1 MPTTWYSQ
9 TSLPRTT
16 RPSLGADETC
26 DVCIIG
32 AGIAGLTAALELTR
46 RGKRVILLDAHHIA
60 WGASGRNG
68 GVVSPGW
75 AEGSAAIGKK
85 LGLQQAKA
93 LFNLSVEGV
102 EVVRDNVANLAL
114 PGCDPAP
121 GTIRVKRYDDSA
133 GVKNHIESMR
143 RDFSYELNYLD
154 TRQVRERAHT
164 QRYFQGIEDPKA
176 LHFHPLNYCLGL
188 AQAIETAGG
197 RIFEQSKM
205 LAWHREGS
213 DRIVQTAEGTVC
225 CKDLVFCAGGYG
237 GPELQKLNRAYLPI
251 ATYVVLTEHL
261 GDSIKNVLDSSAAFS
276 DDRRASD
283 YYRVVEGDRLLWGG
297 RITTRNE
304 QNEKAL
310 ATMLKADMVS
320 VYPQLAAVKIELA
333 WSGLMGY
340 ATHKM
345 PNLGLLEPG
354 VWACTSFGGH
364 GLNTGSIGGRVI
376 AEAVCGE
383 STRHELFK
391 PYLLDWNGGPFGLL
405 AANAIYRSL
414 KVMDFVQE
422 KLRNASQPLSKE

>member
-9 TSLPRTT
+9 TSLPRTPH
-16 RPSLGADETC
+16 PSLSTDETC

-46 RGKRVILLDAHHIA
+46 RGKRVIVLDAHQIA

-75 AEGSAAIGKK
+75 AEGSGAIRKK
-85 LGLQQAKA
+85 LGLEHTQA
-93 LFNLSVEGV
+93 LFNLSAEGV
-102 EVVRDNVANLAL
+102 EIVRHNIVDLAL
-114 PGCDPAP
+114 LGCDPAP

-133 GVKNHIESMR
+133 SVKNHIESMR
-143 RDFSYELNYLD
+143 QNFGYELNYLD

-164 QRYFQGIEDPKA
+164 QRYYQGIEDPNA

-188 AQAIETAGG
+188 AQAIEAVGG
-197 RIFEQSKM
+197 RIFEHSKM
-205 LAWHREGS
+205 LAWHRDGN
-213 DRIVQTAEGTVC
+213 DRIVQTANGTVC

-237 GPELQKLNRAYLPI
+237 GAELQALSRAYLPI

-261 GDSIKNVLDSSAAFS
+261 GDGIKNVLDSNAAFS

-304 QNEKAL
+304 QNEHAL
-310 ATMLKADMVS
+310 AAMLKADMVA
-320 VYPQLAAVKIELA
+320 VYPQLSPVKIELA

-383 STRHELFK
+383 TRRYELFK
-391 PYLLDWNGGPFGLL
+391 PYLLPWNGGPFGLV

-422 KLRNASQPLSKE
+422 RLRS

>member
-1 MPTTWYSQ
+1 MSFPTTWYSQ
-9 TSLPRTT
+9 TSLPRAA
-16 RPSLGADETC
+16 RSALHSDESC

-46 RGKRVILLDAHHIA
+46 RGKRVILLEAQQVA

-75 AEGSAAIGKK
+75 AEGSGAIRKK
-85 LGLQQAKA
+85 LGLEQARA
-93 LFNLSVEGV
+93 LFQMSVEGV
-102 EVVRDNVANLAL
+102 EIVRSNIAELAL
-114 PGCDPAP
+114 SGCAP
-121 GTIRVKRYDDSA
+121 SAGTIRVKRYDDGA
-133 GVKNHIESMR
+133 AVKNHIETMR
-143 RDFSYELNYLD
+143 RDFGYELNYLD
-154 TRQVRERAHT
+154 TVQVRQRAHT
-164 QRYFQGIEDPKA
+164 QRYFQGVEDPNA

-188 AQAIETAGG
+188 ALAIEAAGG

-205 LAWHREGS
+205 LSWEHQGA
-213 DRIVQTAEGTVC
+213 DKIVRTAHGTVC
-225 CKDLVFCAGGYG
+225 CRDLVFCAGGYG
-237 GPELQKLNRAYLPI
+237 GAELQKLSRAYLPI

-261 GDSIKNVLDSSAAFS
+261 GDAIKNVLDSGAAFS

-320 VYPQLAAVKIELA
+320 VYPQLASVKIELA

-340 ATHKM
+340 STNKM
-345 PNLGLLEPG
+345 PNLGVLDPG

-364 GLNTGSIGGRVI
+364 GLNSGSICGRVI

-383 STRHELFK
+383 SARYQLFK
-391 PYLLDWNGGPFGLL
+391 SYLLDWNGGPFGKI
-405 AANAIYRSL
+405 AANAIYQSL

-422 KLRNASQPLSKE
+422 RLKG

>member
-1 MPTTWYSQ
+1 MSFPTTWYSQ
-9 TSLPRTT
+9 TSLPRPA
-16 RPSLGADETC
+16 RPGLDTQESC

-32 AGIAGLTAALELTR
+32 AGIAGLTTALELTR
-46 RGKRVILLDAHHIA
+46 RGKRVIVLETHQVG

-75 AEGSAAIGKK
+75 AEGSGAIRKK
-85 LGLQQAKA
+85 LGLEQART
-93 LFNLSVEGV
+93 LFQMSVEGV
-102 EVVRDNVANLAL
+102 DIVRHNITDLNLV
-114 PGCDPAP
+114 GCDPSA

-143 RDFSYELNYLD
+143 RDFGYELNFLD
-154 TRQVRERAHT
+154 TAQVRERAHT

-188 AQAIETAGG
+188 ALAIEAAGG
-197 RIFEQSKM
+197 RIYEGTKM
-205 LAWHREGS
+205 LAWQRKGDVLS
-213 DRIVQTAEGTVC
+213 VRTALGAVHC
-225 CKDLVFCAGGYG
+225 NDLVFCAGGYG
-237 GPELQKLNRAYLPI
+237 GSELQKLNRAYLPI
-251 ATYVVLTEHL
+251 ATYVVLTEPL
-261 GDSIKNVLDSSAAFS
+261 GDSIREVLDSSAAFS

-304 QNEKAL
+304 QDETAL

-320 VYPQLAAVKIELA
+320 VYPQLASVKIELA

-340 ATHKM
+340 STNKM

-364 GLNTGSIGGRVI
+364 GLNTGSIGARVI
-376 AEAVCGE
+376 AQAICGE
-383 STRHELFK
+383 SERYKVFK
-391 PYLLDWNGGPFGLL
+391 PYLLDWNGGPFGRV
-405 AANAIYRSL
+405 AANAIYQSL

-422 KLRNASQPLSKE
+422 RLRG

>member
-1 MPTTWYSQ
+1 MSFPNTWYAQ
-9 TSLPRTT
+9 TSLPRAARSELKT
-16 RPSLGADETC
+16 DETC

-46 RGKRVILLDAHHIA
+46 RGKRVVILEAHQVA

-75 AEGSAAIGKK
+75 AEGSGAIRKK
-85 LGLQQAKA
+85 LGLEQART
-93 LFNLSVEGV
+93 LFRMSVEGV
-102 EVVRDNVANLAL
+102 DIVRHNISELAL
-114 PGCDPAP
+114 SGCAP
-121 GTIRVKRYDDSA
+121 SAGTIRVKRYDDAA
-133 GVKNHIESMR
+133 GVKSHIETMR
-143 RDFSYELNYLD
+143 RDFGYEVNFLD
-154 TRQVRERAHT
+154 TAQVRERAHT
-164 QRYFQGIEDPKA
+164 LRYFQGVEDPNA

-188 AQAIETAGG
+188 AMAIEAAGG
-197 RIFEQSKM
+197 EIFEHSKM
-205 LAWHREGS
+205 LAWRHEGS
-213 DRIVQTAEGTVC
+213 DKVVETAQGSVHC
-225 CKDLVFCAGGYG
+225 QDLVFCAGGYG
-237 GPELQKLNRAYLPI
+237 GLELQKLSRAYLPI

-261 GDSIKNVLDSSAAFS
+261 GDSIKNVLDSAAAFS

-310 ATMLKADMVS
+310 AAMLKADMVA
-320 VYPQLAAVKIELA
+320 VYPQLAPVRIELA

-340 ATHKM
+340 STNKM

-364 GLNTGSIGGRVI
+364 GLNTGSICGRVI
-376 AEAVCGE
+376 AEAVFGE
-383 STRHELFK
+383 SRRYELFK
-391 PYLLDWNGGPFGLL
+391 PYLLDWNGGPFGRV
-405 AANAIYRSL
+405 AANAIYQSL

-422 KLRNASQPLSKE
+422 RLRG

>member
-1 MPTTWYSQ
+1 MSFPTTWYSQ
-9 TSLPRTT
+9 TSLPRAG
-16 RPSLGADETC
+16 RSALRSDESC

-46 RGKRVILLDAHHIA
+46 RGKRVILLEAQQVA

-75 AEGSAAIGKK
+75 AEGSGAIRKK
-85 LGLQQAKA
+85 LGLEQARA
-93 LFNLSVEGV
+93 LFQMSVEGV
-102 EVVRDNVANLAL
+102 EIVRSNIAELAL
-114 PGCDPAP
+114 SGCAP
-121 GTIRVKRYDDSA
+121 SAGTIRVKRYDDGA
-133 GVKNHIESMR
+133 AVKNHIETMR
-143 RDFSYELNYLD
+143 RDFGYELNYLD
-154 TRQVRERAHT
+154 TAQVRQRAHT
-164 QRYFQGIEDPKA
+164 QRYFQGVEDPNA

-188 AQAIETAGG
+188 ALAIETAGG

-205 LAWHREGS
+205 LSWEHQGA
-213 DRIVQTAEGTVC
+213 DKIVRTAHGTVC
-225 CKDLVFCAGGYG
+225 CRDLVFCAGGYG
-237 GPELQKLNRAYLPI
+237 GAELQKLSRAYLPI

-261 GDSIKNVLDSSAAFS
+261 GNAIKNVLDSGAAFS

-320 VYPQLAAVKIELA
+320 VYPQLASVKIELA

-340 ATHKM
+340 STNKM
-345 PNLGLLEPG
+345 PNLGVLDPG

-364 GLNTGSIGGRVI
+364 GLNSGSICGRLI

-383 STRHELFK
+383 SARYQLFK
-391 PYLLDWNGGPFGLL
+391 PYLLDWNGGPFGKI
-405 AANAIYRSL
+405 AANAIYQSL

-422 KLRNASQPLSKE
+422 RLKG

>member
-1 MPTTWYSQ
+1 MSFPTTWYSQ
-9 TSLPRTT
+9 TSLPRAA
-16 RPSLGADETC
+16 RSALRSDESC

-46 RGKRVILLDAHHIA
+46 RGKRVILLEAQQVA

-75 AEGSAAIGKK
+75 AEGSGAIRKK
-85 LGLQQAKA
+85 LGLEQARA
-93 LFNLSVEGV
+93 LFQMSVEGV
-102 EVVRDNVANLAL
+102 EIVRSNIAELAL
-114 PGCDPAP
+114 SGCAP
-121 GTIRVKRYDDSA
+121 SAGTIRVKRYDDGA
-133 GVKNHIESMR
+133 AVKKHIETMR
-143 RDFSYELNYLD
+143 RDFGYELNYLD
-154 TRQVRERAHT
+154 TAQVRQRAHT
-164 QRYFQGIEDPKA
+164 QRYFQGVEDPNA

-188 AQAIETAGG
+188 ALAIETAGG

-205 LAWHREGS
+205 LSWEHQGA
-213 DRIVQTAEGTVC
+213 DKIVRTAHGTVC
-225 CKDLVFCAGGYG
+225 CRDLVFCAGGYG
-237 GPELQKLNRAYLPI
+237 GAELQKLSRAYLPI

-261 GDSIKNVLDSSAAFS
+261 GNAIKNVLDSGAAFS

-320 VYPQLAAVKIELA
+320 VYPQLASVKIELA

-340 ATHKM
+340 STNKM
-345 PNLGLLEPG
+345 PNLGVLDPG

-364 GLNTGSIGGRVI
+364 GLNSGSICGRVI

-383 STRHELFK
+383 SARYQLFK
-391 PYLLDWNGGPFGLL
+391 PYLLDWNGGPFGKI
-405 AANAIYRSL
+405 AANAIYQSL

-422 KLRNASQPLSKE
+422 RLRG

>member
-9 TSLPRTT
+9 TSLPRTP
-16 RPSLGADETC
+16 RPSLSTDETC

-46 RGKRVILLDAHHIA
+46 RGKRVIVLDAHHIA

-75 AEGSAAIGKK
+75 AEGSGAIRKK
-85 LGLQQAKA
+85 LGLEHTQA
-93 LFNLSVEGV
+93 LFNLSAEGV
-102 EVVRDNVANLAL
+102 EIVRHNIVDLAL

-133 GVKNHIESMR
+133 SVKNHIESMR
-143 RDFSYELNYLD
+143 QNFDYELNYLD

-164 QRYFQGIEDPKA
+164 QRYYQGIEDPNA

-188 AQAIETAGG
+188 AQAIEAVGG

-205 LAWHREGS
+205 LAWHRDGN
-213 DRIVQTAEGTVC
+213 DRIVQTADGTVC

-237 GPELQKLNRAYLPI
+237 GAELQALSRAYLPI

-261 GDSIKNVLDSSAAFS
+261 GDRIKNVLDSNAAFS

-304 QNEKAL
+304 QNEHAL
-310 ATMLKADMVS
+310 AAMLKADMVA
-320 VYPQLAAVKIELA
+320 VYPQLSPVKIELA

-345 PNLGLLEPG
+345 PNLGSLEPG

-383 STRHELFK
+383 TRRYELFK
-391 PYLLDWNGGPFGLL
+391 PYLLPWNGGPFGLV

-422 KLRNASQPLSKE
+422 RLRS

>member
-1 MPTTWYSQ
+1 MSFPTTWYSQ
-9 TSLPRTT
+9 TSVPRAA
-16 RPSLGADETC
+16 RPALNSHEHC

-32 AGIAGLTAALELTR
+32 AGIAGLTAALELSQ
-46 RGKRVILLDAHHIA
+46 RGKRVIILDAQHVA

-75 AEGSAAIGKK
+75 AQGSGAIRKK
-85 LGLQQAKA
+85 LGLEHART
-93 LFNLSVEGV
+93 LFQMSAEGV
-102 EVVRDNVANLAL
+102 EIVRRNITELAL
-114 PGCDPAP
+114 SGCAP
-121 GTIRVKRYDDSA
+121 SAGTIRVKRYDDRA
-133 GVKNHIESMR
+133 GVKAHIDTMR
-143 RDFSYELNYLD
+143 RDFGYELNFLD
-154 TRQVRERAHT
+154 TPQVRERAHT
-164 QRYFQGIEDPKA
+164 LRYFQGVEDPNA

-188 AQAIETAGG
+188 ALAIEAAGG

-205 LAWHREGS
+205 LAWHREGA
-213 DRIVQTAEGTVC
+213 DKIVTTAQGSVRC
-225 CKDLVFCAGGYG
+225 QDLVFCAGGYG
-237 GPELQKLNRAYLPI
+237 GPELQKLSRAYLPI

-261 GDSIKNVLDSSAAFS
+261 GDAIKTVLDSGAAFS

-304 QNEKAL
+304 QDEQTL
-310 ATMLKADMVS
+310 AAMLKADMVA
-320 VYPQLAAVKIELA
+320 VYPQLANVNIELA

-340 ATHKM
+340 STNKM

-383 STRHELFK
+383 SARHERFK
-391 PYLLDWNGGPFGLL
+391 PYLLDWNGGPFGRV
-405 AANAIYRSL
+405 AANAIYQSL

-422 KLRNASQPLSKE
+422 RLRG

>member
-1 MPTTWYSQ
+1 MPFPKTWYSQ
-9 TSLPRTT
+9 TSLPRES
-16 RPSLGADETC
+16 RAELLADAEC

-32 AGIAGLTAALELTR
+32 AGIAGLTTALELTR
-46 RGKRVILLDAHHIA
+46 RGKRVIVLEAHQIG

-75 AEGSAAIGKK
+75 AQGSSAIRKK
-85 LGLQQAKA
+85 LGLESART
-93 LFNLSVEGV
+93 LFQMSVEGV
-102 EVVRDNVANLAL
+102 NIVRSNITELAL
-114 PGCDPAP
+114 QGCDPSP
-121 GTIRVKRYDDSA
+121 GTIQVKRYDDRA
-133 GVKNHIESMR
+133 AVKNYVQSMQ
-143 RDFSYELNYLD
+143 RDFGYPLNFLD
-154 TRQVRERAHT
+154 TEQVRALAHT
-164 QRYFQGIEDPKA
+164 EKYFQGIEDPQA

-188 AQAIETAGG
+188 ANAIESAHG
-197 RIFEQSKM
+197 RIFEHSKM
-205 LAWHREGS
+205 LAWRREGA
-213 DRIVQTAEGTVC
+213 IKTVQTALASVR
-225 CKDLVFCAGGYG
+225 CKDLIFCAGGYG
-237 GPELQKLNRAYLPI
+237 GNELQKLSRAYLPI

-261 GDSIKNVLDSSAAFS
+261 GASIKDILNSGAAFS

-304 QNEKAL
+304 QNEQVL
-310 ATMLKADMVS
+310 AAMLKHDMVS
-320 VYPQLAAVKIELA
+320 VYPQLASAKIELA

-340 ATHKM
+340 STNKM

-383 STRHELFK
+383 SDRYQLFK

-405 AANAIYRSL
+405 AANAIYQSL
-414 KVMDFVQE
+414 KVMDFMQE
-422 KLRNASQPLSKE
+422 RLRNR

>member
-1 MPTTWYSQ
+1 MSFPTTWYSQ
-9 TSLPRTT
+9 TSLPRAA
-16 RPSLGADETC
+16 RPALNGDQTC

-46 RGKRVILLDAHHIA
+46 RGKRVIILEAHQVA

-75 AEGSAAIGKK
+75 AEGSGAIRKK
-85 LGLQQAKA
+85 LGLEQARA
-93 LFNLSVEGV
+93 LFQMSAEGV
-102 EVVRDNVANLAL
+102 EIVRDNIRELAL
-114 PGCDPAP
+114 TGCAP
-121 GTIRVKRYDDSA
+121 SAGTIRVKRYDDGA
-133 GVKNHIESMR
+133 EVKNHIETMR
-143 RDFSYELNYLD
+143 RDFGYELNFLD
-154 TRQVRERAHT
+154 TAQVRERAHT
-164 QRYFQGIEDPKA
+164 SRYFQGVEDPNA

-188 AQAIETAGG
+188 ALAIEAAGG
-197 RIFEQSKM
+197 RIFEHSKM
-205 LAWHREGS
+205 LAWDREGT
-213 DRIVQTAEGTVC
+213 DKIVRTAHGTVC
-225 CKDLVFCAGGYG
+225 CQDLVFCAGGYG
-237 GPELQKLNRAYLPI
+237 GPELQKLSRAYLPI

-261 GDSIKNVLDSSAAFS
+261 GDGIKNVLDSGAAFS

-304 QNEKAL
+304 QDEKAL
-310 ATMLKADMVS
+310 AAMLKADMVS
-320 VYPQLAAVKIELA
+320 VYPQLAAVKIDLA

-340 ATHKM
+340 STNKM

-376 AEAVCGE
+376 AEALCGD
-383 STRHELFK
+383 SARYQLFK
-391 PYLLDWNGGPFGLL
+391 PYLLDWNGGPFGKI
-405 AANAIYRSL
+405 AANAIYQSL

-422 KLRNASQPLSKE
+422 RLRG

>member
-1 MPTTWYSQ
+1 MSFPTTWYSQ
-9 TSLPRTT
+9 TSLPRAA
-16 RPSLGADETC
+16 RSALRSDESC

-46 RGKRVILLDAHHIA
+46 RGKRVILLEAQQVA

-75 AEGSAAIGKK
+75 AEGSGAIRKK
-85 LGLQQAKA
+85 LGLEQARA
-93 LFNLSVEGV
+93 LFQMSVEGV
-102 EVVRDNVANLAL
+102 EIVRSNIAELAL
-114 PGCDPAP
+114 SGCAP
-121 GTIRVKRYDDSA
+121 SAGTIRVKRYDDGA
-133 GVKNHIESMR
+133 AVKNHIETMR
-143 RDFSYELNYLD
+143 RDFGYELNYLD
-154 TRQVRERAHT
+154 TAQVRQRAHT
-164 QRYFQGIEDPKA
+164 QRYFQGVEDPNA

-188 AQAIETAGG
+188 ALAIEAAGG

-205 LAWHREGS
+205 LSWEHQGA
-213 DRIVQTAEGTVC
+213 DKIVRTAHGTVC
-225 CKDLVFCAGGYG
+225 CRDLVFCAGGYG
-237 GPELQKLNRAYLPI
+237 GAELQKLSRAYLPI

-261 GDSIKNVLDSSAAFS
+261 GDAIKNVLDSGAAFS

-320 VYPQLAAVKIELA
+320 VYPQLASVKIELA

-340 ATHKM
+340 STNKM
-345 PNLGLLEPG
+345 PNLGMLDPG

-364 GLNTGSIGGRVI
+364 GLNSGSICGRVI

-383 STRHELFK
+383 SARYQLFK
-391 PYLLDWNGGPFGLL
+391 PYLLDWNGGPFGKI
-405 AANAIYRSL
+405 AANAIYQSL

-422 KLRNASQPLSKE
+422 RLRG

>member
-1 MPTTWYSQ
+1 MSFPNTWYSQ
-9 TSLPRTT
+9 TSLPRAA
-16 RPSLGADETC
+16 RPELHNDETC

-46 RGKRVILLDAHHIA
+46 RGKRVIILEANQVA

-75 AEGSAAIGKK
+75 AEGSGAIRKK
-85 LGLQQAKA
+85 LGLEPARA
-93 LFNLSVEGV
+93 LFKMSVEGL
-102 EVVRDNVANLAL
+102 EIVRRNIAELAL
-114 PGCDPAP
+114 PGCAP
-121 GTIRVKRYDDSA
+121 SAGTIRVKRYDDGA
-133 GVKNHIESMR
+133 GVKSHIETMR
-143 RDFSYELNYLD
+143 RDFGYELNFLD
-154 TRQVRERAHT
+154 TAQVRERAHT
-164 QRYFQGIEDPKA
+164 LRYFQGVEDPNA

-188 AQAIETAGG
+188 ALAIEAAGG
-197 RIFEQSKM
+197 TIFEQSKM
-205 LAWHREGS
+205 LAWQHAGAEK
-213 DRIVQTAEGTVC
+213 VVTTAQGRVRC
-225 CKDLVFCAGGYG
+225 QDLVFCAGGYG
-237 GPELQKLNRAYLPI
+237 GAELQKLSRAYLPI

-261 GDSIKNVLDSSAAFS
+261 GDSIKNVLDSGAAFS

-310 ATMLKADMVS
+310 AAMLKADMVS
-320 VYPQLAAVKIELA
+320 VYPQLASVKIELA

-340 ATHKM
+340 STNKM
-345 PNLGLLEPG
+345 PNLGRLEPG

-383 STRHELFK
+383 SKRYELFK
-391 PYLLDWNGGPFGLL
+391 PYLLDWNGGPFGRV
-405 AANAIYRSL
+405 AANAIYQSL

-422 KLRNASQPLSKE
+422 RLKG

>member
-1 MPTTWYSQ
+1 MSFPTTWYSQ
-9 TSLPRTT
+9 TSLPRAA
-16 RPSLGADETC
+16 RPALNSDEHC

-32 AGIAGLTAALELTR
+32 AGIAGLTAALELSR
-46 RGKRVILLDAHHIA
+46 RGKRVILLDAEHVA

-75 AEGSAAIGKK
+75 AQGSGAIRKK
-85 LGLQQAKA
+85 LGLEHART
-93 LFNLSVEGV
+93 LFQMSVEGV
-102 EVVRDNVANLAL
+102 EIVRRNIKDLAL
-114 PGCDPAP
+114 SGCAP
-121 GTIRVKRYDDSA
+121 SAGTIRVKRYDDSA
-133 GVKNHIESMR
+133 GVKAHIDTMR
-143 RDFSYELNYLD
+143 RDFGYELNYLD
-154 TRQVRERAHT
+154 TQQVRERAHT
-164 QRYFQGIEDPKA
+164 LRYFQGVEDPNA

-188 AQAIETAGG
+188 ALAIEAAGG

-205 LAWHREGS
+205 LAWRHEGA
-213 DRIVQTAEGTVC
+213 DKLITTAHGRVRC
-225 CKDLVFCAGGYG
+225 QDVVFCAGGYG
-237 GPELQKLNRAYLPI
+237 GPELQKLSRAYLPI
-251 ATYVVLTEHL
+251 ATYVVLTEHV
-261 GDSIKNVLDSSAAFS
+261 GDAIKNVLDSGAAFS

-304 QNEKAL
+304 QDEQTL

-320 VYPQLAAVKIELA
+320 VYPQLAAVNIELA

-340 ATHKM
+340 STNKM

-383 STRHELFK
+383 STRYQWFK
-391 PYLLDWNGGPFGLL
+391 PYLLDWNGGPLGRV
-405 AANAIYRSL
+405 AANAIYQSL

-422 KLRNASQPLSKE
+422 RLRG